1 MYLLEYRDDGESVEL
16 SQPRQDTGEREFSI
30 PENVYIIGTMNTAD
44 RSIALVDFALR
55 RRFAF
60 IPLWPNK
67 ATLENYHDDT
77 GFDVSG
83 IIDVMEGINETIDER
98 DFELGYSYFMIE
110 NLDIH
115 LRDVWKMEIE
125 PYLEEYFFDDRDKVE
140 EFRWENIKDRIDL

>member
-1 MYLLEYRDDGESVEL
+1 
-16 SQPRQDTGEREFSI
+16 
-30 PENVYIIGTMNTAD
+30 
-44 RSIALVDFALR
+44 
-55 RRFAF
+55 
-60 IPLWPNK
+60 
-67 ATLENYHDDT
+67 
-77 GFDVSG
+77 VSG